1 MSRRVEAN
9 NLMKTKAIVAIFT
22 VVLSLFCGSSVCDAD
37 GFDSVRCGSDVRK
50 ALLGRKM
57 SNEKIVV
64 LEERH
69 LSVGCGIGLREAK
82 LPTPALLIVFL

>member
-1 MSRRVEAN
+1 MR
-9 NLMKTKAIVAIFT
+9 TKRIIAISALVIP
-22 VVLSLFCGSSVCDAD
+22 LFCMTSIYGAD

-64 LEERH
+64 LEEGH
-69 LSVGCGIGLREAK
+69 K
-82 LPTPALLIVFL
+82 D